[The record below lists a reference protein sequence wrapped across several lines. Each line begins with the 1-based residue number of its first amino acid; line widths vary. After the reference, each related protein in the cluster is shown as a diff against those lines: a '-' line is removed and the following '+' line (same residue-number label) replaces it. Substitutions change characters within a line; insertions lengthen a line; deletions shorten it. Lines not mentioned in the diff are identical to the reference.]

1 MPSFSPADFSAQQ
14 QAVYNSRRHSP
25 THSNA
30 AAAARPDR
38 DLFRRLV
45 CECVD
50 DIKYDLRPGARA

>member
-14 QAVYNSRRHSP
+14 QAVYNSHRYSSSHSGL
-25 THSNA
+25 
-30 AAAARPDR
+30 AAAARQDR